1 MPEATDII
9 LALITSVCNSLDLV
23 MHGLY
28 PVVGHPDIHSHS
40 GVFASSLSYSK
51 RVLYYITVDE
61 LMLCFPVNR
70 DPT

>member
-9 LALITSVCNSLDLV
+9 LTLITYVCKSLDLV

-40 GVFASSLSYSK
+40 GVFASS
-51 RVLYYITVDE
+51 
-61 LMLCFPVNR
+61 
-70 DPT
+70 